1 MSFGKTMHS
10 FFTSTLPSLA
20 AIYLV
25 ALAGIYCFQR
35 SLMYFPPSHVY
46 VTPQEA
52 HADPALRELTVRTED
67 GLDLKGWYAPA
78 TSKPLTLV
86 FFHGNGDE
94 LSTVAEI
101 AAPYISSGY
110 GFLLAEYR
118 GYSGMPGKPTESGL
132 YADARAYLK
141 YLTAAGIREENIV
154 PFGFSLGTGVA
165 TQMATEFH
173 VGGLILLAPYL
184 SVAKVAQ
191 VRFFIFPAQYLTK
204 DRFENFKKVPD
215 LHIPILIANG
225 ADDRV
230 IPPLQGKQLFAL
242 ANEPKQSYFSLA
254 GGHIDMFDNGFGD
267 ISLKWLDRLVEERE
281 DGPRKIE

>member
-67 GLDLKGWYAPA
+67 GLDLKGWYGPA

-86 FFHGNGDE
+86 FFHGNGDS
-94 LSTVAEI
+94 LRTAAPI
-101 AAPYISSGY
+101 AAPYLAAGY
-110 GFLLAEYR
+110 GFLLVEYR
-118 GYSGMPGKPTESGL
+118 GYSGLPGHPTETGL

-141 YLTAAGIREENIV
+141 
-154 PFGFSLGTGVA
+154 S
-165 TQMATEFH
+165 
-173 VGGLILLAPYL
+173 
-184 SVAKVAQ
+184 
-191 VRFFIFPAQYLTK
+191 
-204 DRFENFKKVPD
+204 
-215 LHIPILIANG
+215 LIASG
-225 ADDRV
+225 VKEDDIV
-230 IPPLQGKQLFAL
+230 LF
-242 ANEPKQSYFSLA
+242 
-254 GGHIDMFDNGFGD
+254 GH
-267 ISLKWLDRLVEERE
+267 S
-281 DGPRKIE
+281 